1 MNLPF
6 GLYNVKDLGNKMKE
20 EAKEVTT
27 MYEHKLAE
35 YRTTLENYKRWLLE
49 YADKL
54 ETSEHRNSDQK
65 MISVQTALDLTYLKE
80 LGEKN
85 TDLLEELNRGAIS
98 NILLELEKLN
108 AVLMNTNESLEGID
122 KNAVN
127 RISELLVELQKQNTF
142 QNKQHQT
149 DLTANMDLLGK
160 RVTRGH
166 ALLWFLLLFNL
177 ISISGI
183 AFIILY
189 VLEIIPF

>member
-6 GLYNVKDLGNKMKE
+6 GLFSVKDMSNIMKE

-54 ETSEHRNSDQK
+54 ETSEHRNADQK
-65 MISVQTALDLTYLKE
+65 LISVQTALDLTYLKE
-80 LGEKN
+80 QGDR
-85 TDLLEELNRGAIS
+85 TMDLLEDLNKGSIS
-98 NILLELEKLN
+98 NIQMELEKLN
-108 AVLMNTNESLEGID
+108 SALMNANESLEGVD
-122 KNAVN
+122 KNVVN
-127 RISELLVELQKQNTF
+127 RISELLIEIQKQTAF

-149 DLTANMDLLGK
+149 DLTANMELLGR
-160 RVTRGH
+160 RVTKGH
-166 ALLWFLLLFNL
+166 TLLWFLFIFNL
-177 ISISGI
+177 ISISGL
-183 AFIILY
+183 AFLILY